1 MIQIDIPIAIA
12 TGSLIADA
20 AQNQIR
26 YGRAEYYFRAVW
38 QNIRFQIFGLSWIPA
53 YFLANYFGW
62 ETTHMWWTSDSIGA
76 YPLFWPIFMVA
87 FFAAGMVG
95 FDIGRRLIAAGR
107 IGVNRMFYVGILL
120 YMLGWVFAQ
129 PARTFKLG
137 TYREW
142 AEGNAPWFW
151 QDPRFLWAMGLSAVV
166 FSAALL
172 WTVVSVVREGQ
183 HLDRK

>member
-38 QNIRFQIFGLSWIPA
+38 QNVRFQIFGLSWIPA

-87 FFAAGMVG
+87 FFAAGILG

-120 YMLGWVFAQ
+120 YMLVWVFSQ

-151 QDPRFLWAMGLSAVV
+151 QDSRFLWAMGLSAVV